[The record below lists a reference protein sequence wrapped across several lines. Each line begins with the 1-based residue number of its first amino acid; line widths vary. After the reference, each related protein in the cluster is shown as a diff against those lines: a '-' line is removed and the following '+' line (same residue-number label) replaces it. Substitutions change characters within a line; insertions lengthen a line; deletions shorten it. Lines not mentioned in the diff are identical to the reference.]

1 MTQLIIYPNSLG
13 KIVIV
18 SPAPDADI
26 TEVAAAVVP
35 ADTPHRIIDADDLPP
50 ASDWLWSETGPILAA
65 PPPPPALPEEVS
77 RFQARAALIVYGS
90 QIGRPNLLVEA
101 DAIVAGLQPGQ
112 FGLTMLQIEV
122 AREAWSA
129 AQVIRR
135 DSPTLNLL
143 FPALGL
149 SLPEERDAIF
159 VIAAGIV
166 A

>member
-1 MTQLIIYPNSLG
+1 MNIIQ
-13 KIVIV
+13 
-18 SPAPDADI
+18 
-26 TEVAAAVVP
+26 
-35 ADTPHRIIDADDLPP
+35 TPTGYRAIIDGTEWSIPDDPGNRFWQMVQQAIADG
-50 ASDWLWSETGPILAA
+50 AQVTVEE
-65 PPPPPALPEEVS
+65 PPPPALPEEVS
-77 RFQARAALIVYGS
+77 RFQARAALIIYGS
-90 QIGRPNLLVEA
+90 QIGRPNLLAEA
-101 DAIVAGLQPGQ
+101 DALVAGLQPGQ
-112 FGLTMLQIEV
+112 FGLSMLQIEV
-122 AREAWSA
+122 AREAWLT